1 MTSLITF
8 ARALTFENHCKADAA
23 PAGPVTYTTD
33 EPKEMF
39 GDMTMVQ
46 SHQKTGK
53 RSQQSAIYLHV
64 YTNTR
69 TDTYSHTRTYVY
81 TYIAPEGRQTC
92 SKGSVRLCKIVS
104 GFEKTY

>member
-53 RSQQSAIYLHV
+53 RSQKSAIYV
-64 YTNTR
+64 YICMHTHTHTQTKKHITTKKKKKNKTHRFSKTN
-69 TDTYSHTRTYVY
+69 
-81 TYIAPEGRQTC
+81 
-92 SKGSVRLCKIVS
+92 L
-104 GFEKTY
+104 